1 MLRKVD
7 SWSIL
12 EGMLEH
18 SNSPCSVV
26 VCSFAIAEGWIK
38 RLDKLKQ
45 IGKLERITVV
55 LDHAVMTRHRPKII
69 MLENVVDNIYLN
81 DTHAKMMVV
90 ESDSFQAAA
99 ILSANATM
107 NYRNESAYV
116 TNRTD
121 ELLTIK
127 QELEFIYDHS
137 ISVKP
142 G

>member
-1 MLRKVD
+1 
-7 SWSIL
+7 
-12 EGMLEH
+12 
-18 SNSPCSVV
+18 
-26 VCSFAIAEGWIK
+26 
-38 RLDKLKQ
+38 
-45 IGKLERITVV
+45 
-55 LDHAVMTRHRPKII
+55 